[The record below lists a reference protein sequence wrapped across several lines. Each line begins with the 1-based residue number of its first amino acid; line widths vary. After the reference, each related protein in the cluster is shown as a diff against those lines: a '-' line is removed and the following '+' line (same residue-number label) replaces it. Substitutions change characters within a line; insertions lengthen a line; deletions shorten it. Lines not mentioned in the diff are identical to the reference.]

1 MSPPDYSGLPYEVIT
16 EVNENDIICGRKGLA
31 LKHTGNMSY
40 RKIVALNKEGY
51 ATCLKNE
58 KLRISK
64 SIVAAMREVGGRFL
78 ERLDGGTSMTID
90 EKDEDGNPV
99 AYRDIG
105 DRRAVEKTSQ
115 ALREGQPRIR
125 RMLAEKQGK
134 MAAAAAAT
142 QASSS
147 VAASLPSQA
156 VSSLAAAARHQQPAA
171 SAAASMAASSM
182 SHAASASTASRP
194 FSDLSTE
201 ALLRAALANSLNY
214 SQYNPLFAPPQQPQP
229 QERLPLQHRGER
241 AQEERPAEEEE
252 GGSNKE
258 GARSKERRHSQ
269 VTPPPQQQA
278 PSQAPQ
284 AQLPAAMPNYMQS
297 LDADLLLIALLRRAN
312 GR

>member
-134 MAAAAAAT
+134 MAAAAAT

-147 VAASLPSQA
+147 VSASLPSQA
-156 VSSLAAAARHQQPAA
+156 VSSLAAAARYQQPA
-171 SAAASMAASSM
+171 AAASMAASNM

-194 FSDLSTE
+194 FSDFSTE
-201 ALLRAALANSLNY
+201 ALLRAALANSLSNSLSY
-214 SQYNPLFAPPQQPQP
+214 SQYNPLFAPPPPPQP
-229 QERLPLQHRGER
+229 QERLPVQPQER
-241 AQEERPAEEEE
+241 AQEERPAEEEG

-269 VTPPPQQQA
+269 VTPPPPRA
-278 PSQAPQ
+278 PPQAPQ
-284 AQLPAAMPNYMQS
+284 AQLPAMPNYMQS